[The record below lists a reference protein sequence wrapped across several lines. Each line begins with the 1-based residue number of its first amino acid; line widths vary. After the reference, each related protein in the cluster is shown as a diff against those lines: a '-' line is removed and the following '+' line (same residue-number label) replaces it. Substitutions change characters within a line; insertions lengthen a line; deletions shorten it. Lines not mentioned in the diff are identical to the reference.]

1 MDTKKICI
9 DFIGR
14 LNYFYNSD
22 LIDTNI
28 FYNQYDYIEI
38 FKELDNNTVET
49 VFKEM
54 IKKFD
59 NKYFYIKME
68 SYPPFVR
75 DYYEIVIKNIDKIN
89 IMSLM
94 IL

>member
-1 MDTKKICI
+1 MDIKKNCI
-9 DFIGR
+9 DFIDR

-22 LIDTNI
+22 LIDTNV

-38 FKELDNNTVET
+38 FKELDNKTAEI

-59 NKYFYIKME
+59 NKQFYIKME
-68 SYPPFVR
+68 SYPPNVR

-89 IMSLM
+89 IVSLM
-94 IL
+94 VL